1 MSIVLA
7 ERGATEREMDL
18 EIPGSDLD
26 TLVEGKIET
35 YRKKISLQGFR
46 PGKLPKDVVRK
57 RFGASIRAEAIE
69 ELVDTSVRK
78 ALTDRKLLPA
88 GPGRVQDLQAPEGG
102 DLKIKFVFEVDPVIE
117 IKDYKGIGVR
127 VPETSV
133 AQADVD
139 QRIEQIRLQTA
150 RIQKPERPSRTGD
163 LITARYLKVLV
174 DGVEKP
180 ASSPVFQA
188 ELGKGIPAVDQALT
202 GVEVGQNLSID
213 NLESIDD
220 LVRLRA

>member
-1 MSIVLA
+1 VNIVLA

-26 TLVEGKIET
+26 TLVEGKIES
-35 YRKKISLQGFR
+35 YRKKITLQGFR

-69 ELVDTSVRK
+69 ELVDVSVRK

-88 GPGRVQDLQAPEGG
+88 GPGKVKDLQAPEGG
-102 DLKIKFVFEVDPVIE
+102 DLKIKFVFEVDPDIE

-127 VPETSV
+127 VPETTV

-139 QRIEQIRLQTA
+139 QRIEQIRQQTS
-150 RIQKPERPSRTGD
+150 RIQKPDRPS
-163 LITARYLKVLV
+163 
-174 DGVEKP
+174 
-180 ASSPVFQA
+180 
-188 ELGKGIPAVDQALT
+188 
-202 GVEVGQNLSID
+202 
-213 NLESIDD
+213 
-220 LVRLRA
+220 